1 MIDYFLE
8 FADVFEPIA
17 EGTTY
22 WSLPHARD
30 AAQLL
35 AISTGRPISLC
46 VDDGDNQFE
55 IQVFEPEQ

>member
-1 MIDYFLE
+1 MCKYYLE
-8 FADVFEPIA
+8 FADVFEPVA

-35 AISTGRPISLC
+35 ANFTGRPISLC
-46 VDDGDNQFE
+46 VDDGENAFE
-55 IQVFEPEQ
+55 IQVLKPEQ